1 MSVGHDLELDSPVNP
16 KLARTRSKLC
26 LVPRPLAWAWQSWAA
41 RSKQETSTS
50 WNIKAGMYE
59 LEYEARQGW
68 DIELEAAGIGNP
80 RLMSVDKVVWV
91 ATWAGR
97 QRYTLPSIMSKH
109 NGLHKMHLLS
119 IYPSHI

>member
-1 MSVGHDLELDSPVNP
+1 MSVSVALDPELASPVNP

-41 RSKQETSTS
+41 RSKQERSTS
-50 WNIKAGMYE
+50 WNIK
-59 LEYEARQGW
+59 LECMARQGW

-80 RLMSVDKVVWV
+80 RLMSVDKAVWV
-91 ATWAGR
+91 ATRAGR

-109 NGLHKMHLLS
+109 NAMHKMHLSS